1 MGSDMHLLK
10 CLGPNTGEF
19 HLTDGLECMN
29 VRIPECIDVTPL
41 CHELGHVKGVTLQPC
56 YIQEQSLKKR
66 VDPEFF
72 LQVVV

>member
-1 MGSDMHLLK
+1 MGSDMHVLK

-19 HLTDGLECMN
+19 LLTDGLECLN

-56 YIQEQSLKKR
+56 YIQEQTLINR
-66 VDPEFF
+66 VVPYFF
-72 LQVVV
+72 CRW